1 MRIIQTIKTYSG
13 INSFKAWAQSTF
25 INKEAEITYF
35 DFMKVFWIRV
45 MKGNFPLRTAAV
57 SWILFFSMFPFL
69 LFLFS
74 VLPYIPY
81 YLEIK
86 DLLFHQFLP
95 QLLPKQVSDEVIKYI
110 EKTTNAQSNRKIDWY
125 MILITVFMSSNGIQG
140 IINSFNVSYQ
150 SVYKNRKNSRS
161 RLISIVLTLFFTL
174 FIILQ
179 VILMYYSS
187 VIWRYLTNVEFFA
200 FLGRISHLIN
210 FISIFLFYFVSMCM
224 LYTFG
229 PNHKKSKSTVIP
241 GAILT
246 SLLFVATAIGF
257 NFYLKRFSNI
267 DLLYGSLGLVMIMMI
282 FVYINVILMLVGYEL
297 NMSINYAKNYN
308 RISNFQKN
316 NFINLDHEESEKEII

>member
-13 INSFKAWAQSTF
+13 INSIRAWMQSTL
-25 INKEAEITYF
+25 INKEAGITFY
-35 DFMKVFWIRV
+35 DFLKVFWIRV
-45 MKGNFPLRTAAV
+45 MKGNFPLRAAAV

-74 VLPYIPY
+74 VLPHIPY

-86 DLLFHQFLP
+86 DLLFHQFIP
-95 QLLPKQVSDEVIKYI
+95 QLLPQQVSEEVIKYI
-110 EKTTNAQSNRKIDWY
+110 ENTTNAQSNRNVDWY
-125 MILITVFMSSNGIQG
+125 LILITIFMSSNGIQG

-161 RLISIVLTLFFTL
+161 RIISIVLTLFFTL

-179 VILMYYSS
+179 VILSYYSS
-187 VIWRYLTNVEFFA
+187 LIWKYITNVEFFT
-200 FLGRISHLIN
+200 FLGRISYLIN
-210 FISIFLFYFVSMCM
+210 YISIFLFYLISMCM

-229 PNHKKSKSTVIP
+229 PNHKKSKSTVLP

-257 NFYLKRFSNI
+257 NVYLKKFTNI

-297 NMSINYAKNYN
+297 NMSINYAKNYD
-308 RISNFQKN
+308 RISTIQKH
-316 NFINLDHEESEKEII
+316 NFIDLGHNED

>member
-1 MRIIQTIKTYSG
+1 MRIIQTIKIYSG
-13 INSFKAWAQSTF
+13 FNSIKKWAKCTF
-25 INKEAEITYF
+25 INKDAKISYYDFAE
-35 DFMKVFWIRV
+35 VFWIRV

-57 SWILFFSMFPFL
+57 SWILFFSVFPFV

-74 VLPYIPY
+74 VLPFIPY

-86 DLLFHQFLP
+86 DLLFHEFLP
-95 QLLPKQVSDEVIKYI
+95 QLLPKQVSDEVVKYI
-110 EKTTNAQSNRKIDWY
+110 EKTTNAQSNQKIDWY
-125 MILITVFMSSNGIQG
+125 MILITIFMSSNGIQG

-150 SVYKNRKNSRS
+150 SVYENRKNFRS
-161 RLISIVLTLFFTL
+161 RIISIILTLFFTV

-187 VIWRYLTNVEFFA
+187 LIWKYLTNVEFFEV
-200 FLGRISHLIN
+200 LGRVSHLIN
-210 FISIFLFYFVSMCM
+210 FFSIFSFYFISMCM

-241 GAILT
+241 GALLT
-246 SLLFVATAIGF
+246 SVLFISTVIGF
-257 NFYLKRFSNI
+257 NYYLKMFSNI

-297 NMSINYAKNYN
+297 NMSISYAKNYDVI
-308 RISNFQKN
+308 RN
-316 NFINLDHEESEKEII
+316 NQE